1 MSEYLIALDQGTTS
15 TRAMAFSPEGEVLD
29 VHQIEFKQHYP
40 KPGWVEHEAEEIWQ
54 TAVETVRTVVAR
66 QGEAGRTPR
75 ALGITNQRETVV
87 IWDRKTGQPVH
98 NAIVWQDRRT
108 AEACSRLKEAGH
120 EPMVQEKTGRLSRMD
135 ALQMQAMSA
144 ALEGRRQQD
153 LKKIDAAL
161 KRLDEGEYGH
171 CLKCGEAIAP
181 GRLKSDPAAPL
192 CAACAR

>member
-1 MSEYLIALDQGTTS
+1 MNLGEKDIRQRLADRRKQLLSDSAGSSAD
-15 TRAMAFSPEGEVLD
+15 RA
-29 VHQIEFKQHYP
+29 
-40 KPGWVEHEAEEIWQ
+40 
-54 TAVETVRTVVAR
+54 AVELDPTKV
-66 QGEAGRTPR
+66 
-75 ALGITNQRETVV
+75 
-87 IWDRKTGQPVH
+87 
-98 NAIVWQDRRT
+98 
-108 AEACSRLKEAGH
+108 
-120 EPMVQEKTGRLSRMD
+120 GRLSRMD

-181 GRLKSDPAAPL
+181 RRLKSDPAAPL